1 MANRRLKPP
10 LSLGILALFLAILVS
25 LHLMSTATQDA
36 SQLGEMY
43 SGLVLINSLGSVL
56 LLGLVGAN
64 IYSLLRQLNKRQ
76 AGSSLTA
83 RMVFLFILLTLA
95 PASIV
100 FYFSMQ
106 LLQQSVDSWFDV
118 RIDQAMEDALQLGQA
133 ALDERMRTL
142 LKKTEQTA
150 EGLRDTRESILA
162 MRLGELRDPLEE
174 GELTVF
180 SKQGRILAFSGN
192 QTGPIIPDLP
202 EISMLLHVKQGKS
215 YVGLEPDP
223 ATGLQIR
230 VVVSMTGEDPPYLQ
244 AIYPVPLRFSH
255 LANTVE
261 SAYVH
266 YKELTFLRGSLKLTF
281 SLTLSLVLLLSLL
294 AAIWAAFLSIR
305 RIVAPV
311 RHLAHGTR
319 AVAAGNYEK
328 RLRVKNHDELGFLV
342 ESFNTMTEKI
352 AQARDEAQRSRLEV
366 ERQRAY
372 LETILANL
380 SSAVLSFDGS
390 MRILTANQV
399 ATTILHA
406 DFEPCVGQEL
416 SVLSQIYPHLADL
429 MEHVGHRLQQG
440 TPNWHE
446 EIPFIG
452 PKGRQELFCRGT
464 PLLSSG
470 GEWQGAVVVFDDVTA
485 LIQAQRQAA
494 WSEVARRLAHEIK
507 NPLTPIQLSAE
518 RLQHKLSTSL
528 DPPAKEMLGRA
539 TRTIV
544 QQVEAMKTM
553 VNAFAEYAKP
563 SITHLQQVALGTL
576 LEEVIALY
584 PPQSGLEFV
593 ISLAPDLPPIY
604 ADPVKIRQVFHNL
617 IKNAQEAMQPGKAGK
632 MSIATQLMEENRHH
646 FIAIHLG
653 DNGPGIPSEHA
664 DRIFE
669 PYVTT
674 KARGTGLG
682 LAIVKKII
690 EEHGGSIQLDTHS
703 HPGASFIIRF
713 PIVTDIVF
721 VSHLKKN
728 ALECEHS
735 INNE

>member
-1 MANRRLKPP
+1 MARRRLKPP
-10 LSLGILALFLAILVS
+10 LSLSILALFLAILVS

-43 SGLVLINSLGSVL
+43 SWLVLINSLGSAL

-64 IYSLLRQLNKRQ
+64 IHSLLKQLKKKA

-106 LLQQSVDSWFDV
+106 FLQQSIDSWFDV
-118 RIDQAMEDALQLGQA
+118 RVDRAMEDALQLGQA
-133 ALDERMRTL
+133 ALDERMSTL
-142 LKKTEQTA
+142 LKQTEQTA
-150 EGLRDTRESILA
+150 GGLRDTPESSMAL
-162 MRLGELRDPLEE
+162 RLGELRNLSEE
-174 GELTVF
+174 SELTVF
-180 SKQGRILAFSGN
+180 SKQGRIIAFSGN

-202 EISMLLHVKQGKS
+202 EIGVLLRVKQGKS
-215 YVGLEPDP
+215 YVGLEPDSID
-223 ATGLQIR
+223 GLQIR
-230 VVVSMTGEDPPYLQ
+230 VLVSMAGDDSPYLQ
-244 AIYPVPLRFSH
+244 AIYPVPLRITR
-255 LANTVE
+255 LADTVE
-261 SAYVH
+261 AAYVH
-266 YKELTFLRGSLKLTF
+266 YKELTFLRDSLKLTF

-294 AAIWAAFLSIR
+294 AALWTAFLSIR

-311 RHLAHGTR
+311 RYLAHGTQ

-328 RLRVKNHDELGFLV
+328 RLRVKSRDELGFLV
-342 ESFNTMTEKI
+342 ESFNAMTEKI
-352 AQARDEAQRSRLEV
+352 AQARDEAQHSRMEA

-390 MRILTANQV
+390 MRLLTANQ
-399 ATTILHA
+399 AADAILHA
-406 DFEPCVGQEL
+406 DYEQCVGKPIAALAEAH
-416 SVLSQIYPHLADL
+416 PHLADL
-429 MEHVGHRLQQG
+429 MEHVGSRLQRETG
-440 TPNWHE
+440 AWHD

-464 PLLSSG
+464 PLFG
-470 GEWQGAVVVFDDVTA
+470 ADGEWQGAVVVFDDVTA
-485 LIQAQRQAA
+485 LIQAQRDAA

-518 RLQHKLSTSL
+518 RLRHKLSKSL
-528 DPPAKEMLGRA
+528 DTADSDVLDRA

-563 SITHLQQVALGTL
+563 SIIHLEQIEIGALI
-576 LEEVIALY
+576 EEVVALY

-593 ISLAPDLPPIY
+593 LSLAPGLPPVY
-604 ADPVKIRQVFHNL
+604 ADPVKIRQVLHNL
-617 IKNAQEAMQPGKAGK
+617 IKNAQEAVLPGVSGK
-632 MSIATQLMEENRHH
+632 MAIATRFLDENRHQY
-646 FIAIHLG
+646 IEICLR
-653 DNGPGIPSEHA
+653 DNGPGIPREHA

-674 KARGTGLG
+674 KAKGTGLG
-682 LAIVKKII
+682 LAIVKKIV
-690 EEHGGSIQLDTHS
+690 EEHGGNIQLNAHDGE
-703 HPGASFIIRF
+703 GASFAIRL
-713 PIVTDIVF
+713 PVVF
-721 VSHLKKN
+721 QSAP
-728 ALECEHS
+728 ALVRRVKS
-735 INNE
+735 ADG